1 MGYKDW
7 KYNQFNVADAT
18 TTAAKTNAS
27 LKAAPGAGLRIYITD
42 IWVSNEGA
50 ANVVSLLNGSGG
62 AAKWMA
68 YLPINGFVNLHFNV
82 PIRLDAN
89 TGLFLTTT
97 ANDHCVVYV
106 NGFVNK

>member
-7 KYNQFNVADAT
+7 KYNQFNAADAT
-18 TTAAKTNAS
+18 TTAAKTNAV
-27 LKAAPGAGLRIYITD
+27 LKAAPGANLHIYITD
-42 IWVSNEGA
+42 IFVSNEGA

-68 YLPINGFVNLHFNV
+68 YLPVNGLVSVHFNV

-89 TGLFLTTT
+89 TALCLTTT
-97 ANDHCVVYV
+97 ANDHSVVYV